1 VHPAMAGRDP
11 GRGYQSVAGCRR
23 VHILIHFV
31 WKKEMERRW
40 CNHFFNLVILCYTQ
54 YILYLYIYMNIVI
67 WFNSQYCWV
76 AKHLQTSMIT
86 ESVSVQHPELD
97 EAGPLDLHSTVFD
110 FFYVLSPQK
119 MKSGPW
125 SMTGTTTGW
134 IWFESWP
141 LSVCGDESRLISSRW
156 LRFGSVWLHPSF
168 FFRDSLVRED
178 QKYIWWCVFTTN
190 YGAYIAWYFNHS
202 MSIIVYIS
210 LQTMASIGK
219 FPSLVT
225 FQTFQVGVE
234 WPVLLGLTIPRR
246 PHLGSITDIW
256 HIWHWQQLVVIAV
269 CHVDI
274 DE

>member
-1 VHPAMAGRDP
+1 MKTISHILCVLCFPFWHILTCCDTTFSYIFSVSSGFQAGNSWLRRKGWCVGLRISWCWFRSAWSLVHPAMAGRDP

-110 FFYVLSPQK
+110 FFFYVLSPQK

-168 FFRDSLVRED
+168 FSETLWSGKIKNTFDDVS
-178 QKYIWWCVFTTN
+178 
-190 YGAYIAWYFNHS
+190 
-202 MSIIVYIS
+202 S
-210 LQTMASIGK
+210 LQIMEHT
-219 FPSLVT
+219 
-225 FQTFQVGVE
+225 
-234 WPVLLGLTIPRR
+234 
-246 PHLGSITDIW
+246 
-256 HIWHWQQLVVIAV
+256 
-269 CHVDI
+269 
-274 DE
+274 